1 MFFVVVPWVCLPE
14 DLSNNRVNGLSP
26 SLEMVSIRAKVLS
39 SLLVEEEE
47 EEEKIVGRSPIL
59 EGDGLHLREA

>member
-14 DLSNNRVNGLSP
+14 DLTNNRVNGLSP

-47 EEEKIVGRSPIL
+47 EKIVGRSPIL

>member
-14 DLSNNRVNGLSP
+14 DLSSNRVNGLSP

-47 EEEKIVGRSPIL
+47 EKIVGRSPIL

>member
-47 EEEKIVGRSPIL
+47 KIVGRSPIL

>member
-1 MFFVVVPWVCLPE
+1 MFFVVVSWVCVPE
-14 DLSNNRVNGLSP
+14 DLSSNRVNGLSP

-47 EEEKIVGRSPIL
+47 EKIVGRSPIL